1 MTQLYGHLILF
12 YFTFL
17 ISHTKFHYSALR
29 SLPWSFILLMFI
41 VRYIENLK
49 CPFWFTYYEIAN
61 FCQFLRLQQPYIHTL
76 YFFYG
81 YIGPI
86 SILKRISLQKKN
98 SMMMNNLSRWSVPPI
113 SNYEF
118 LYRIRLWR
126 KKTPTLFETKTKA
139 ISTLPWHFNEFNLW
153 NRILSLNANYLNLWW
168 CMMI

>member
-41 VRYIENLK
+41 VRYTENLK

-86 SILKRISLQKKN
+86 SILKRISLQKKTQWWWIIWADDQ
-98 SMMMNNLSRWSVPPI
+98 SHQYLTMNFYIEQDFDV
-113 SNYEF
+113 
-118 LYRIRLWR
+118 
-126 KKTPTLFETKTKA
+126 KKPQ
-139 ISTLPWHFNEFNLW
+139 
-153 NRILSLNANYLNLWW
+153 LSLKQKQKQSLLSLGILMNS
-168 CMMI
+168 ISGIEF